1 MNVSMQDTYNLCWK
15 IAAVTKGLAQRSI
28 LKTYE
33 SERRTVAQTLIN
45 FDRKLSKLFSG
56 RPAKDATDLTGV
68 DLQEIKQKHRKFNLF
83 ACGVGVE
90 YGPSTL
96 VAKPDPPLTDVTRL
110 VNASTL
116 EGHLDSSVNGKL
128 ASSLHLGQRFPSY
141 QVLNQ
146 SDGRPWQFARF
157 LPSDGRFRV
166 VLFAGNISRPD
177 QWKRMVT
184 FAEQIG
190 RSNSFLRR
198 FTPVGQPAD
207 SVIEVLSIHSA
218 PRYEIELADLPEVL
232 HPFDKKRGWDYD
244 KVFADDATVEGDGG
258 EAYRRYGVDRQRG
271 CVVVVR
277 PDQHVAWKGE
287 LEDASQMDDYFS
299 GFLIPQI

>member
-1 MNVSMQDTYNLCWK
+1 MNVSMQDTYNLGWK
-15 IAAVTKGLAQRSI
+15 IAAVTMGLAERSI

-33 SERRTVAQTLIN
+33 AERRTVAQALID
-45 FDRKLSKLFSG
+45 FDRKISTLFSG
-56 RPAKDATDLTGV
+56 RPASDANDLTGV
-68 DLQEIKQKHRKFNLF
+68 NLQEFKQAHRDGNLF
-83 ACGVGVE
+83 ACGVAVE

-96 VAKPDPPLTDVTRL
+96 IAKSNPSLTNGTRL
-110 VNASTL
+110 GSASTIN
-116 EGHLDSSVNGKL
+116 GHAASSANGEL
-128 ASSLHLGQRFPSY
+128 ASGLPLGQRFPSY

-146 SDGRPWQFARF
+146 SDGRSWQFAQF
-157 LPSDGRFRV
+157 LRSDGRFRV
-166 VLFAGNISRPD
+166 VLFAGDISRPD
-177 QWKRMVT
+177 QWKRMAI

-190 RSNSFLRR
+190 RSDSFLRR
-198 FTPVGQPAD
+198 FTPAGQPPD

-218 PRYEIELADLPEVL
+218 PRLAIELSDLPEVL

-244 KVFADDATVEGDGG
+244 KVFTDDVAIEGDRA
-258 EAYRRYGVDRQRG
+258 EAYQRYGVDRQKG

-287 LEDASQMDDYFS
+287 LEDVSQIDDYFS